1 MTPVIAFLMLARIE
15 SIPVWRF
22 AMKSALVLGAGS
34 RGRAYADYSLSHP
47 DELRIVAVAEPD
59 ESRREAFR
67 KRYGLEAGNCFCDWR
82 DALAKGRIADC
93 VFICTLDDMH
103 REPALTAMELGYEIL
118 LEKPMA
124 NRKDDCIAIAEAAE
138 RSGVH
143 MAVCHVLRYT
153 PFFRTIRRAIADGM
167 LGEVAVINLTEN
179 VAYWHMAHSF
189 VRGNWSNSDETS
201 PMILQKSCHD
211 MDIMLYLLSSHCL
224 SLSSY
229 GSLRHFTKE
238 NAPSGASERCLDCH
252 LAKTCPYDAAK
263 LYLGENTDWPVD
275 VISTDHSLEA
285 RSEALRTGRY
295 GRCVYSCDNNVVDR
309 QVVALSFEGGTV
321 GCFTMTGFTTD
332 HTREI
337 KIMGTKAQ
345 LVGRMDSGLIEY
357 SDFSSG
363 KTRVLPLVDLKA
375 DTFGHGGGDELIVRE
390 FLKGEGELSRPSVSL
405 ESHLMCF
412 AAEESRLSG
421 GRPVEI
427 AQCR

>member
-1 MTPVIAFLMLARIE
+1 MKKASVIIIGGGGRGTIYARHLLE
-15 SIPVWRF
+15 LSD
-22 AMKSALVLGAGS
+22 
-34 RGRAYADYSLSHP
+34 RA
-47 DELRIVAVAEPD
+47 EVVGIAEPRD
-59 ESRREAFR
+59 FFR
-67 KRYGLEAGNCFCDWR
+67 NRIASMHNIPPENICTDWR
-82 DALAKGRIADC
+82 DLAARPKFADA
-93 VFICTLDDMH
+93 VIITTQDRMH
-103 REPALTAMELGYEIL
+103 LEPAVAFAGKKYDILIEKPLAPDLEGCRDLIAAAEQNEIL
-118 LEKPMA
+118 L
-124 NRKDDCIAIAEAAE
+124 
-138 RSGVH
+138 S
-143 MAVCHVLRYT
+143 VCHVLRYT

-238 NAPSGASERCLDCH
+238 NAPSGVAERCLDCH

-263 LYLGENTDWPVD
+263 LYLGKNTDWPVD

-357 SDFSSG
+357 SDFLSG